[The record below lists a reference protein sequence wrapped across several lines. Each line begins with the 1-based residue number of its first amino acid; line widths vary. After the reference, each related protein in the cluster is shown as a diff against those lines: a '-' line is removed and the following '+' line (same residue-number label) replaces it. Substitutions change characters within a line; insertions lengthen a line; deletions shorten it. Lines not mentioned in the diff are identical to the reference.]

1 VSPLGKQPA
10 FDAPAPAPP
19 PLVAPEAPRAQP
31 HTVADYADVLEC
43 PAELIASMP
52 LATTLHCVDA
62 AGRRFVVTTSREAYV
77 AAAASGTPT
86 FVGGELTAMACAVAL
101 GRVLYP
107 AELSAWV
114 ARKMVEPAW
123 RLTHAD
129 AVGEVYERPP
139 LVKLGPMMSVLGA
152 AITRVEVD

>member
-1 VSPLGKQPA
+1 MSPLGKRPA
-10 FDAPAPAPP
+10 LVSAAPAPP
-19 PLVAPEAPRAQP
+19 PAAPEAPRAQ
-31 HTVADYADVLEC
+31 HTVAEYADVLEC

-62 AGRRFVVTTSREAYV
+62 AGRHFVVTTSREVYA
-77 AAAASGTPT
+77 AAAASGTAT
-86 FVGGELTAMACAVAL
+86 FVGGELIAMARAVAL

-114 ARKMVEPAW
+114 TRKMVEPAW